1 MMKKKLVIPL
11 ELSNRIINAG
21 SVILL
26 CATYNKNTTISTIAW
41 HMPISKFPD
50 MIALAI
56 SKKGYSLELLSKSGE
71 FCINLP
77 DMSMIEAVKFC
88 GSHSGRDVDKFKKTG
103 LTPFECKQID
113 TFFIGECLA
122 HIECK
127 LHKLNTFG
135 DHTVVIGEVL
145 TSYIDDV
152 LFDNDAV
159 IDVENISLIHHFGG
173 THFGTLIKQ

>member
-1 MMKKKLVIPL
+1 MMKEKFVIPS
-11 ELSNRIINAG
+11 EHSNRIINAG

-41 HMPISKFPD
+41 HMPVSKFPN

-77 DMSMIEAVKFC
+77 DISMLEAVKYC
-88 GSHSGRDVDKFKKTG
+88 GTHSGRDVDKFKKTC
-103 LTPFECKQID
+103 LSSLKCKQIT
-113 TFFIGECLA
+113 TFYIDECLA

-127 LHKLNTFG
+127 LHKLNIFG
-135 DHTVVIGEVL
+135 DHTIVIGEVL
-145 TSYIDDV
+145 TSYIDDA
-152 LFDNDAV
+152 LFNNDSV
-159 IDVENISLIHHFGG
+159 IDIENVKLIHHFGG